1 MYKYAKITDSKTGLC
16 DVGLGS
22 NEKFYKS
29 LGMSKMDVAQG
40 FDGQWYLAEKLCEED
55 YLQKAAEYR
64 KNVFEKEFF
73 NTSLGWIRRE
83 VRMKD
88 GNTRNFLSD
97 LLLQIKAG
105 LELGVNVNVIT
116 YKLPDFTKELSDEYI
131 KSIQETKS
139 ATPEFIQECLM
150 QTVTDWEG

>member
-1 MYKYAKITDSKTGLC
+1 MYKYAKITDATTGLC
-16 DVGLGS
+16 DVGLGT

-29 LGMSKMDVAQG
+29 VGMSKIDVSQG
-40 FDGQWYLAEKLCEED
+40 FDGQWYLSEKINNNE
-55 YLQKAAEYR
+55 YLQRAAEYR
-64 KNVFEKEFF
+64 KNIFEKEFF

-83 VRMKD
+83 VLMKD
-88 GNTRNFLSD
+88 GSSRNFLSD

-105 LELGVNVNVIT
+105 LEMGINVNILT
-116 YKLPDFTKELSDEYI
+116 YKLPDFTRELSDDYI
-131 KSIQETKS
+131 ITLQEIKS